1 MNKVIKLGLVLGLG
15 LVSCE
20 KDMIPDGT
28 IVSIEYFPEETKVE
42 APAPVQ
48 QTQTTTPTVET
59 ASVEEFGE
67 YINGPAI
74 NYPVNTIGEGNA
86 LVYQF
91 DIFADAGTRDW
102 NFDPSNLHGYKVGQ
116 TFMNNAIGGQYT
128 LKQTQAPIAHIF
140 EALPSETTIVTAS
153 ANRGG
158 EDIDANWVVETT
170 QNLQNSNALFVR
182 SMENIGDDGD
192 LYSSGPVVERIFET
206 GEGFDQSIF
215 VGVYDTQ
222 FNIALVNQQSFNY
235 YQENIIFVRMDK
247 RVDNYN
253 TTSHATP
260 KLAAFASQL
269 LHDNPNVTPQELKE
283 MILDHTTTQEVE
295 MWIGSDQYG
304 TATSELRTIRILN
317 Y

>member
-1 MNKVIKLGLVLGLG
+1 MKHLLLLLLIALSFA
-15 LVSCE
+15 SCE

-28 IVSIEYFPEETKVE
+28 IVSIEYFPEETKE
-42 APAPVQ
+42 ETQTETQTP
-48 QTQTTTPTVET
+48 QTQTQSATVET
-59 ASVEEFGE
+59 AQFDE

-74 NYPVNTIGEGNA
+74 NYPVYTIGEGSA

-102 NFDPSNLHGYKVGQ
+102 NFSESNLHGYKVGQ
-116 TFMNNAIGGQYT
+116 TFMNNAIHGQYT
-128 LKQTQAPIAHIF
+128 LKQTQAPLKEIF
-140 EALPSETTIVTAS
+140 AALPGETTIVTAS

-158 EDIDANWVVETT
+158 EDINANWVIETT
-170 QNLQNSNALFVR
+170 QNLMNSNALLVR

-192 LYSSGPVVERIFET
+192 LYSSGPVVERIYET

-222 FNIALVNQQSFNY
+222 FDIALINQQSFNA
-235 YQENIIFVRMDK
+235 YQDNVIFVNMD
-247 RVDNYN
+247 RREDNYN

-269 LHDNPNVTPQELKE
+269 LHDNPSLTPQELKE
-283 MILDHTTTQEVE
+283 MIFAHTTTQEVR
-295 MWIGSDQYG
+295 MWTGSDQYG
-304 TATSELRTIRILN
+304 TATSEMRTIRILTIK
-317 Y
+317 

>member
-28 IVSIEYFPEETKVE
+28 IVSIEYFPEETKE
-42 APAPVQ
+42 ETIAPT
-48 QTQTTTPTVET
+48 QTQTTTPTTET
-59 ASVEEFGE
+59 ASVELFNE

-91 DIFADAGTRDW
+91 DIFANAGTREWD
-102 NFDPSNLHGYKVGQ
+102 FEPSNLHGYKVGQ
-116 TFMNNAIGGQYT
+116 TFMNNAIEGQYT

-158 EDIDANWVVETT
+158 EDINADWVVETT
-170 QNLQNSNALFVR
+170 QNLENSNGLFVR

-192 LYSSGPVVERIFET
+192 LYSSGPVVERIYET
-206 GEGFDQSIF
+206 GEGFDQTIF
-215 VGVYDTQ
+215 VGVFDTQ
-222 FNIALVNQQSFNY
+222 FDVALVNQQSFNNY
-235 YQENIIFVRMDK
+235 EDNIIFVGMDK
-247 RVDNYN
+247 RVDGYN

-269 LHDNPNVTPQELKE
+269 LHNNPNLTPQELKN
-283 MILDHTTTQEVE
+283 MIFDHTTIEEVR
-295 MWIGSDQYG
+295 MWTGSDEYG
-304 TATSELRTIRILN
+304 TATSELRTIRIIRL
-317 Y
+317 

>member
-28 IVSIEYFPEETKVE
+28 IVSIEYFPEEETKVE
-42 APAPVQ
+42 APAP
-48 QTQTTTPTVET
+48 TQTTTPTVET
-59 ASVEEFGE
+59 TTTVEFTE

-74 NYPVNTIGEGNA
+74 NYPVNTIGDGSA
-86 LVYQF
+86 LVYEY

-102 NFDPSNLHGYKVGQ
+102 NFSESNLHGYKVGQ
-116 TFMNNAIGGQYT
+116 TFMNNAIEGQYT
-128 LKQTQAPIAHIF
+128 LKQTQAPLKEIF
-140 EALPSETTIVTAS
+140 RVLPSETTIVTAS
-153 ANRGG
+153 ASRGG
-158 EDIDANWVVETT
+158 DDINADWVVETT
-170 QNLQNSNALFVR
+170 QNLMNSNALLVR
-182 SMENIGDDGD
+182 SLENIGDDGEE
-192 LYSSGPVVERIFET
+192 LSSGPVVERIYET

-222 FNIALVNQQSFNY
+222 WNIALVNQQSFNN
-235 YQENIIFVRMDK
+235 YQDNVIFVNMDK
-247 RVDNYN
+247 RVDGYN

-269 LHDNPNVTPQELKE
+269 LHDNPNLSPEELKN

-295 MWIGSDQYG
+295 MWTGSDQFG

-317 Y
+317 IN

>member
-28 IVSIEYFPEETKVE
+28 IVSIEYFPEETKE
-42 APAPVQ
+42 ETIAPT
-48 QTQTTTPTVET
+48 QTQTTTPTTET
-59 ASVEEFGE
+59 ASVELFNE

-91 DIFADAGTRDW
+91 DIFANAGTREWD
-102 NFDPSNLHGYKVGQ
+102 FEPSNLHGYKVGQ
-116 TFMNNAIGGQYT
+116 TFMNNAIEGQYT

-140 EALPSETTIVTAS
+140 EALPNETTIVTAS

-158 EDIDANWVVETT
+158 DDINADWVVETT

-182 SMENIGDDGD
+182 SMENIGDDGEE
-192 LYSSGPVVERIFET
+192 LSSGPVVERIFET

-215 VGVYDTQ
+215 VGVFDTQ
-222 FNIALVNQQSFNY
+222 FNVALVNQQSFNY
-235 YQENIIFVRMDK
+235 YQDNIIFVGMDK
-247 RVDNYN
+247 RVDDYN

-260 KLAAFASQL
+260 KLSAYASQL
-269 LHDNPNVTPQELKE
+269 LHDNPNATPEELKE
-283 MILDHTTTQEVE
+283 MIFAQTTVEEVR
-295 MWIGSDQYG
+295 MWIGSDEYG
-304 TATSELRTIRILN
+304 TAISELRTIRIIRL
-317 Y
+317 

>member
-1 MNKVIKLGLVLGLG
+1 MKNTFYLAAAAAALFA
-15 LVSCE
+15 SCE

-28 IVSIEYFPEETKVE
+28 IVSIEYYPVEETKVE
-42 APAPVQ
+42 APAPT
-48 QTQTTTPTVET
+48 QTQTATPTVET
-59 ASVEEFGE
+59 ANVELFGE

-74 NYPVNTIGEGNA
+74 NYPVNTIGDGNA

-128 LKQTQAPIAHIF
+128 LKQTQAPLQHIF
-140 EALPSETTIVTAS
+140 EALPNETTIVTAS

-158 EDIDANWVVETT
+158 DNINDDWVIATT
-170 QNLQNSNALFVR
+170 QALANSNALLVR
-182 SMENIGDDGD
+182 SLENIGDDGD
-192 LYSSGPVVERIFET
+192 LLSSGPVVERIYET

-215 VGVYDTQ
+215 VGVFDTQ
-222 FNIALVNQQSFNY
+222 FDIALVNQQSFNY
-235 YQENIIFVRMDK
+235 YGDNTIFVSMDK
-247 RVDNYN
+247 RVDSYN

-269 LHDNPNVTPQELKE
+269 LSDNPNLTPQELKE
-283 MILDHTTTQEVE
+283 MIFDHTTEETVE
-295 MWIGSDQYG
+295 MWTGSDQYG
-304 TATSELRTIRILN
+304 TATSELRTIRILRL
-317 Y
+317 

>member
-1 MNKVIKLGLVLGLG
+1 MKHLLLLLLIALSFA
-15 LVSCE
+15 SCE

-28 IVSIEYFPEETKVE
+28 IVSIEYFPEETKE
-42 APAPVQ
+42 ETQTAP

-59 ASVEEFGE
+59 TTTVEFTE

-74 NYPVNTIGEGNA
+74 NYPVNTIGEGDA

-102 NFDPSNLHGYKVGQ
+102 NFEPSNLHGYKVGQ
-116 TFMNNAIGGQYT
+116 TFMNNAIHGQYT
-128 LKQTQAPIAHIF
+128 LKQTQAPLKEIF
-140 EALPSETTIVTAS
+140 AALPGETTIVTAS

-158 EDIDANWVVETT
+158 EDINANWVIETT
-170 QNLQNSNALFVR
+170 QNLMNSNALLVR

-192 LYSSGPVVERIFET
+192 VYSSGPVVERIYET
-206 GEGFDQSIF
+206 LEGLDQSIF

-222 FNIALVNQQSFNY
+222 FNIALINQQSFNY
-235 YQENIIFVRMDK
+235 YEDNIIFINMDK
-247 RVDNYN
+247 REDTYN

-269 LHDNPNVTPQELKE
+269 LHDNPSLTPQELKE
-283 MILDHTTTQEVE
+283 MIFAHTTTQEVR
-295 MWIGSDQYG
+295 MWTGSDQYG
-304 TATSELRTIRILN
+304 TATSEMRTIRILN
-317 Y
+317 VN